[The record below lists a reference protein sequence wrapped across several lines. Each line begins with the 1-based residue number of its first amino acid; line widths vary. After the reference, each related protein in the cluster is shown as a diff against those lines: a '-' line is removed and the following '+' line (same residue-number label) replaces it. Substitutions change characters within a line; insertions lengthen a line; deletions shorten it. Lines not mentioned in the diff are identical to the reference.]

1 MRFSCVHAGK
11 ECHLDMACGTHGG
24 DPALGHRRPLCR
36 YLEET
41 RVSGGLGPPAEAGP
55 EGG

>member
-36 YLEET
+36 HLEET